1 MTTVEAK
8 GKTVEEAV
16 ANGLKELG
24 CLRNEVEV
32 KILEAPYSGFL
43 GLIGNKD
50 AKVQLIKI
58 IRQDTT
64 EEDTRRFLRGMLEAM
79 NLEVDIGI
87 RYEDDMMKINLTGQN
102 MGMVIGKRGQTLDA
116 VQYLTSLVANKN
128 RDKYLKVFIDTEN
141 YRDKRE
147 QTLVRLATKM
157 AKTVKMT
164 RRTMVLEPMNPY
176 ERRIIHATLQ
186 SDPRVQTYSEGEEPY
201 RKVAIALK
209 K

>member
-1 MTTVEAK
+1 MMTVEAT

-16 ANGLKELG
+16 ENGLQELG
-24 CLRNEVEV
+24 CKREDVEV
-32 KILEAPYSGFL
+32 KILEAPYKGLL
-43 GLIGNKD
+43 GIIGSKD
-50 AKVQLIKI
+50 AKVQLTKLN
-58 IRQDTT
+58 QDNT
-64 EEDTRRFLRGMLEAM
+64 EEETRLFLTDLFQAM
-79 NLEVDIGI
+79 NLEVEIDIE
-87 RYEDDMMKINLTGQN
+87 YDEDLMKIDLAGPN

-128 RDKYLKVFIDTEN
+128 RDKYIKVFMDTEN
-141 YRDKRE
+141 YREKRE
-147 QTLVRLATKM
+147 QTLVRLANKM

-164 RRTMVLEPMNPY
+164 RKTMVLEPMNPY

-201 RKVAIALK
+201 RKVAISLK

>member
-1 MTTVEAK
+1 MMTVEAT

-16 ANGLKELG
+16 ENGLQELG
-24 CLRNEVEV
+24 CQREDVEV
-32 KILEAPYSGFL
+32 KILEAPYKGLL
-43 GLIGNKD
+43 GLIGSKD

-58 IRQDTT
+58 NQDKT
-64 EEDTRRFLRGMLEAM
+64 EEETRLFLSDLFQSM
-79 NLEVDIGI
+79 NLEVEIDIQ
-87 RYEDDMMKINLTGQN
+87 YEEDLMKIDLAGPN

-128 RDKYLKVFIDTEN
+128 REKYVKVFMDTEN

-147 QTLVRLATKM
+147 QTLIRLANKM

-164 RRTMVLEPMNPY
+164 RKTMVLEPMNPY

-186 SDPRVQTYSEGEEPY
+186 SDPRVQTYSEGEDPY
-201 RKVAIALK
+201 RKVAISLK